1 MLRVYGKSA
10 AALTY
15 LGDMAKG
22 AFAVWIGR
30 LIFAWA
36 GAGPYGGYVGAYAAL
51 LGHIFFRCTSALKAA
66 REWPRRWA
74 SCL

>member
-1 MLRVYGKSA
+1 MLRVIRQERRRSD
-10 AALTY
+10 Y

-36 GAGPYGGYVGAYAAL
+36 GAGLYGGYVGAYAVL
-51 LGHIFFRCTSALKAA
+51 LGHNFPCTSA
-66 REWPRRWA
+66 
-74 SCL
+74 